1 MNSNLIIFNN
11 LIVLFSLPRMRAMMV
26 ELYRTILNIAP
37 YAFAVGNK
45 CFLMVVVVKMMMIM
59 VIEKTPFR

>member
-1 MNSNLIIFNN
+1 
-11 LIVLFSLPRMRAMMV
+11 MMV

-45 CFLMVVVVKMMMIM
+45 CLFDGSGGEDDDDYGHRENSI
-59 VIEKTPFR
+59 